1 MKKKLILLLPG
12 LLINMWAIAQSS
24 STLLRIDEA
33 IEIAIEKNFQ
43 VVIEKNARQ
52 TSVINNN
59 WGTAGLWPTI
69 NATAITGIAS
79 NSLEQKLANGTVI
92 QRDGA
97 ILRNVNTGVA
107 VSWRIFDGMR
117 MFATKKRLE
126 ELEQIGEL
134 TFRRQ
139 INVTVFEV
147 ISSYYQIVQLK
158 QQKAALL
165 ETIRFFEERKKIAED
180 RFRIGTAPKTDFL
193 QAQVDLNLQR
203 ANLMTVEN
211 NLRIAKSNFNNL
223 LGRTPGVEFDTQEE
237 IEPDASVSLTSI
249 TEKASAGNYD
259 LLLAQSNLGVLL
271 QQKREILAQR
281 LPTVTLN
288 GNINYSQNKNDAG
301 FTLFSRNSGP
311 NGNITLAVPLF
322 NGGNNIRQMKVADI
336 TIQNQRTSI
345 EQIKNQVQT
354 SILNAFYNFKNAL
367 NLVQLEK
374 ENLELIRE
382 NNLIATERF
391 KKLSITSLEL
401 RQVQLDYINSQTRY
415 INALFLAKIAETEMK
430 LLAGDLSKL

>member
-12 LLINMWAIAQSS
+12 LLINLWALAQTSS
-24 STLLRIDEA
+24 PLKIDEA

-52 TSVINNN
+52 SSIINNN

-69 NATAITGIAS
+69 SATGVTGIAS

-97 ILRNVNTGVA
+97 LLRNMNGGLAVN
-107 VSWRIFDGMR
+107 WRIFDGMR

-139 INVTVFEV
+139 VNVTVFEV

-180 RFRIGTAPKTDFL
+180 RFRIGTAPKTDYL

-203 ANLMTVEN
+203 ANLMTIEN
-211 NLRIAKSNFNNL
+211 NLQVAKSNFNNL
-223 LGRTPGVEFDTQEE
+223 LGRTPGIEFDTQDE
-237 IEPDASVSLTSI
+237 IQPDATVSLASI
-249 TEKASAGNYD
+249 TEKAATNNYD
-259 LLLAQSNLGVLL
+259 LLLAQSNLSVLL
-271 QQKREILAQR
+271 QQKREILSQR

-311 NGNITLAVPLF
+311 NGNITLAIPLF
-322 NGGNNIRQMKVADI
+322 NGGNNIRQLKVADI
-336 TIQNQRTSI
+336 GIQNQRTSI
-345 EQIKNQVQT
+345 EQVKNQVQT
-354 SILNAFYNFKNAL
+354 NILNAFYNFKNAL
-367 NLVQLEK
+367 NLAQLEK

>member
-1 MKKKLILLLPG
+1 MKKKLILLLPA
-12 LLINMWAIAQSS
+12 LLIKLWAVAQTS
-24 STLLRIDEA
+24 STLRIDEA
-33 IEIAIEKNFQ
+33 IEMAIENNFQ

-52 TSVINNN
+52 TSIINNN

-69 NATAITGIAS
+69 NATGITGIAS

-97 ILRNVNTGVA
+97 ILRNMNGGLA
-107 VSWRIFDGMR
+107 ISWRIFDGMR

-139 INVTVFEV
+139 VNVTVFEV
-147 ISSYYQIVQLK
+147 ISSYYQLVQLK

-211 NLRIAKSNFNNL
+211 NIQVAKSNFNNL
-223 LGRTPGVEFDTQEE
+223 LGRQPGIEFDTQDQ

-249 TEKASAGNYD
+249 TEKASTGNYD

-271 QQKREILAQR
+271 QQKREILSQR

-311 NGNITLAVPLF
+311 NGNVTLAIPLF

-336 TIQNQRTSI
+336 TIQNQRTTI

-354 SILNAFYNFKNAL
+354 NILNAYHNFRNAL

-415 INALFLAKIAETEMK
+415 INSLFLAKIAETEMK